1 MGKLSRADRIKKVEH
16 WREMA
21 LDASPPPS
29 LDKNMRRRWYDAQ
42 QKKIETHTKELD
54 KLYGSIF
61 DDLEKCN
68 RVLRGE

>member
-1 MGKLSRADRIKKVEH
+1 MKLSSDERIKAVKD

-29 LDKNMRRRWYDAQ
+29 LDKSMRRRWYDAQ
-42 QKKIETHTKELD
+42 RQKIETHTKELD

>member
-1 MGKLSRADRIKKVEH
+1 MKLSIDERIKAVKD

-29 LDKNMRRRWYDAQ
+29 LDKSMRRRWYDAQ
-42 QKKIETHTKELD
+42 RQKIETHTKELD